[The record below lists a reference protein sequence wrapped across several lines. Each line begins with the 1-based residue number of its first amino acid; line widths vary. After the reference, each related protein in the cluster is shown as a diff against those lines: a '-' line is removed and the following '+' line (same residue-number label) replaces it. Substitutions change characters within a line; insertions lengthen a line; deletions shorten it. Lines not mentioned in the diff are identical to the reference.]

1 MVGLSAWGGSED
13 DGDDLARVD
22 VADHV
27 VRKHL
32 LSRLVAYSG
41 SVFLEEPA
49 DLLSGGLGIS
59 AKAVE
64 PTRGGDMD
72 NRGGVGDKLNGS
84 ISELADMAL
93 SVGMIY
99 KIGGSEHNFY
109 FLSFIGGVPL

>member
-1 MVGLSAWGGSED
+1 M
-13 DGDDLARVD
+13 D

-32 LSRLVAYSG
+32 LSGLVADLG
-41 SVFLEEPA
+41 GVLTQEPT
-49 DLLSGGLGIS
+49 DLSSGGLGIS

-72 NRGGVGDKLNGS
+72 NHGGIGDKLNGS

-109 FLSFIGGVPL
+109 FLSIKF